1 MTLKAPIV
9 KETETLDV
17 MTSFKVAPSVLRDFL
32 IACKAGSIDR
42 SKALRFMMSLFLNDP
57 QFQERVLKGAKNNG

>member
-1 MTLKAPIV
+1 MTLEAPTF

-17 MTSFKVAPSVLRDFL
+17 MTSFKVAPSMLKEFL
-32 IACKAGSIDR
+32 TACKAGSIDR
-42 SKALRFMMSLFLNDP
+42 SKALRFMMSLFLSDP